1 MPYLID
7 GHNLIGAM
15 PDISLNDPNDEMK
28 LVNRLRSFA
37 ARRNKQI
44 VVIFDKGS
52 YAGRS
57 PASTH
62 SVEVIFA
69 SEHQTTGDELIMR
82 RIKHLRDPRGW
93 TLVTSDGALVGF
105 AKGYRLNIM
114 KSAAFAQAL
123 AQIPE
128 PPDLGEW
135 VNPIIPSSEASYWEP
150 LMTAREMPP
159 TAPPRPDNPIAAS
172 KQDSEPR
179 TAPKP
184 RPAPTAPRPRP
195 PKPPRPADETDKP
208 IMKNTLDE
216 WMKLFGVDEE

>member
-15 PDISLNDPNDEMK
+15 PDMSLNDPNDEMK
-28 LVNRLRSFA
+28 LVNKLRSFA
-37 ARRNKQI
+37 ARRNKHI
-44 VVIFDKGS
+44 VVVFDKGMVS
-52 YAGRS
+52 GRS

-62 SVEVIFA
+62 SVEVVFA

-82 RIKHLRDPRGW
+82 RIKHLRDPSGW

-105 AKGYRLNIM
+105 AKGYRLNIV
-114 KSAAFAQAL
+114 KSAAFAQTL

-135 VNPIIPSSEASYWEP
+135 VNPIIPSSEAAYWES
-150 LMTAREMPP
+150 LMTSRETPP
-159 TAPPRPDNPIAAS
+159 AAPPRLSSTTPAPQQNA
-172 KQDSEPR
+172 EPR

-195 PKPPRPADETDKP
+195 PKPPQPADKTDKP

-216 WMKLFGVDEE
+216 WMRLFGVDDE